1 MIKYTSGAIGGSGAG
16 FSAFH
21 LGTLP
26 PGVAASLVNNSGND
40 SIDLNVTTPL
50 AEAPV
55 ISGVQFQTN
64 GAFSISF
71 TGTAGT
77 GFTVLATTNLAL
89 TPLSA
94 WTVVGTGT
102 IGTGVTQFTDLTST
116 NYANRFYVISTP

>member
-1 MIKYTSGAIGGSGAG
+1 MDESYGSGAG

-26 PGVAASLVNNSGND
+26 PGVVASLVNNTGND
-40 SIDLNVTTPL
+40 SIDLNVTTAP

-55 ISGVQFQTN
+55 ISGVQLQTN
-64 GAFSISF
+64 GAFSVSF
-71 TGTAGT
+71 TGTPGT
-77 GFTVLATTNLAL
+77 GFTVHATTNLTL

-102 IGTGVTQFTDLTST
+102 IGNGVTQFSDLTST
-116 NYANRFYVISTP
+116 NFANRFYLISTP